1 MDIVLSGTVHSISR
15 YTTTVTLIATIQ
27 MKLSKHKL
35 PKISNK
41 VVRTAKHKDSAVKK
55 SRVEEK
61 SNKMAV
67 DTAPIPVVSDEAKEQ
82 AKQLRKI
89 ACHTKRITTT

>member
-1 MDIVLSGTVHSISR
+1 
-15 YTTTVTLIATIQ
+15 

-67 DTAPIPVVSDEAKEQ
+67 DAAPIPVVSDEAKEQ
-82 AKQLRKI
+82 AKQLRKREN
-89 ACHTKRITTT
+89 AHRVSYKKNNYNMTGRQGPRAVSGHSVGTTISLR